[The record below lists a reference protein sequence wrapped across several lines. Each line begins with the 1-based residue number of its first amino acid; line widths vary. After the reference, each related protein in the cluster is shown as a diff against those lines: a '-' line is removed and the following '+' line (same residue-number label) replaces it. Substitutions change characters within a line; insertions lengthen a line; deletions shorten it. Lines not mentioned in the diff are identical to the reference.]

1 MIQLLVAIV
10 LQPAEVQGWWHA
22 MQRDTRDASLSP
34 TYVFAPACIESMGAW
49 GESAKSLI
57 HKIGARV
64 REKTGEPRST
74 TFLIQRLA
82 IDVQRGNVTSVK
94 ATIPSWGEVETCLQY
109 DYHFLYNTMRILYPC
124 KLFTFFS
131 FCFTP

>member
-1 MIQLLVAIV
+1 MACN
-10 LQPAEVQGWWHA
+10 AEGHK
-22 MQRDTRDASLSP
+22 RRKYSSLSP

-82 IDVQRGNVTSVK
+82 IDVQRGNVASVK
-94 ATIPSWGEVETCLQY
+94 ATIPSSRNWGEV
-109 DYHFLYNTMRILYPC
+109 DYHFLYYFYFYC
-124 KLFTFFS
+124 
-131 FCFTP
+131 